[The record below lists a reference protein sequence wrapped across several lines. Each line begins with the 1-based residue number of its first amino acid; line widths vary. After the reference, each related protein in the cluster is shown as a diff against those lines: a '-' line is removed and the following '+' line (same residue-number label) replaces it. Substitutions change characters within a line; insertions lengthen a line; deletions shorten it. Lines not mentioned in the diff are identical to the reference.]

1 MKKLLSILT
10 AAALTLAFAA
20 CADKPAA
27 PEPAETAAQL
37 PNPVADVADA
47 SAFAPLGVAID
58 APQGA
63 EDVSCSIIAD
73 KIAQILFAYGGRGYT
88 YRAATADE
96 DISGVYE
103 TFDDDALSTV
113 VDADGYSVEV
123 TTRTIG
129 GGANGALAAW
139 TCGAA
144 QYTLYTGDAVNG
156 NDVAALAA
164 LLAAST
170 AEAAAATAAP

>member
-10 AAALTLAFAA
+10 AALALALAA
-20 CADKPAA
+20 CADRPSA
-27 PEPAETAAQL
+27 PGPAETAAQL
-37 PNPVADVADA
+37 PNPVADAADA
-47 SAFAPLGVAID
+47 SAFSRLGVAID

-63 EDVSCSIIAD
+63 EDVRYSIIAD
-73 KIAQILFAYGGRGYT
+73 KIAQVLFTCGGRAYT
-88 YRAATADE
+88 CRAAAAGE

-103 TFDDDALSTV
+103 AFDDDVLSTV

-129 GGANGALAAW
+129 GGENGALASW

-144 QYTLYTGDAVNG
+144 QYTLYTGDAVNA
-156 NDVAALAA
+156 DDAAALAA

-170 AEAAAATAAP
+170 AEAAVATAAP

>member
-10 AAALTLAFAA
+10 AAALLIAFAA
-20 CADKPAA
+20 CAARPPA
-27 PEPAETAAQL
+27 PGPTETAAQL
-37 PNPVADVADA
+37 PNPVVDVPDA
-47 SAFAPLGVAID
+47 SAFSKLGVAIG

-63 EDVSCSIIAD
+63 EDVSYSIIAG

-88 YRAATADE
+88 YRAAKTDE

-103 TFDDDALSTV
+103 TFDDNMLSTV

-129 GGANGALAAW
+129 GGENGALASW

-144 QYTLYTGDAVNG
+144 QYTLYTGDAANAD
-156 NDVAALAA
+156 DVAALSA

-170 AEAAAATAAP
+170 AEATAAP

>member
-10 AAALTLAFAA
+10 AAALMLAFVA
-20 CADKPAA
+20 CADSPSA

-37 PNPVADVADA
+37 PNPVVDVADA
-47 SAFAPLGVAID
+47 SAFSRLGVTIG

-63 EDVSCSIIAD
+63 EDVRYSVIAD
-73 KIAQILFAYGGRGYT
+73 KIAQILFAYGGRVYT
-88 YRAATADE
+88 YRAAKTAE

-103 TFDDDALSTV
+103 TFDGDVRSTV

-129 GGANGALAAW
+129 GGENGALSGW
-139 TCGAA
+139 TCGEA
-144 QYTLYTGDAVNG
+144 QYTLYTGDAVNA
-156 NDVAALAA
+156 DDIASLSA